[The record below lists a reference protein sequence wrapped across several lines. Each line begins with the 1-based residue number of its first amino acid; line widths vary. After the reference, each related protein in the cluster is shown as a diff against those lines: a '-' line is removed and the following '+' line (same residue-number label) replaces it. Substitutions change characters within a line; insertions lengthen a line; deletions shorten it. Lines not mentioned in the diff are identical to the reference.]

1 MCEMYIFSRYFNIF
15 LMNEWVLIVNFF
27 FFFINLDN
35 EQYDEPV
42 NDDNSKTSN
51 ICLPPGIGVNQND
64 VVVAGGGDTSRGI
77 SVVSSSTDEGGFNEP
92 SPEIKSK
99 LKPVYQFDIQSP
111 PLPPSP
117 PARNIPPPLPP
128 NDTDQESPPDLN
140 YVDVSVSE
148 SSSSIIINGRVL
160 NGISESS
167 AKVVYATIKPE
178 IPPPTELLLEN
189 EMKDE
194 AKVLDVDEQILR
206 ESSFIPMKA
215 EFDPADDESVTELDC
230 YIEKPL
236 PQLPLDLQDVQYA
249 DASEPGEETSVSSI
263 DAMTADEAEKLLSS
277 K

>member
-1 MCEMYIFSRYFNIF
+1 MI
-15 LMNEWVLIVNFF
+15 
-27 FFFINLDN
+27 
-35 EQYDEPV
+35 
-42 NDDNSKTSN
+42 
-51 ICLPPGIGVNQND
+51 
-64 VVVAGGGDTSRGI
+64 GDTSRGI

-92 SPEIKSK
+92 SPEIKAK

-148 SSSSIIINGRVL
+148 SSIIVNGRVL
-160 NGISESS
+160 NGNSVSS
-167 AKVVYATIKPE
+167 TKVVYATIKPE
-178 IPPPTELLLEN
+178 IPPPTELLLETHI
-189 EMKDE
+189 KDVP
-194 AKVLDVDEQILR
+194 KILDVDEQILR
-206 ESSFIPMKA
+206 ESSFIPLKA
-215 EFDPADDESVTELDC
+215 EFDPADDDESVTELDG

-236 PQLPLDLQDVQYA
+236 PQLPLDLRDLQYA
-249 DASEPGEETSVSSI
+249 DASETGEETSVSI